1 MKLTNFNGG
10 INVKDAAHLI
20 GINEAATFIN
30 VDSEPGS
37 LKPARAMSDVL
48 VPKKKYSYF
57 FEAEQ
62 VWIESDIRRDYVTY
76 ESTLYWTENGVGY
89 KYKTGVT
96 TNLGIA
102 KSEVKPNVVVTD
114 SPPRLTQV
122 TINNKTESG
131 NLPNGNLDYLLVN
144 IDASG
149 NYSKGLIIRVGP
161 STTINTTAN
170 TSDYSEENYKGLTK
184 IDTSTGT
191 NPRSVEF
198 SKFLGELGSLA
209 KLFRFY
215 DDAFYLV
222 ANITSLGAIVADTIV
237 DIRGNEKLNNDKFGP
252 LSGTYTYVYTYYNSS
267 IGVES
272 APSPVSLEAEVGAG
286 KIQLTGMRVS
296 GDPQVDTKIIYRV
309 GGQLTKFTEVARIA
323 NTESTYLDKIK
334 DVDLTGN
341 ILESTNY
348 FAPPAGLKYLT
359 EAYAMLFGA
368 VGTKL
373 YYTPIGLPNAWP
385 GDYFIECVE
394 IITGIGIAANGLF
407 VFTKT
412 GTIIVSGTGPTS
424 LAKSPLSKTQGCIS
438 HYSIVSQDGV
448 VYWASTDGICA
459 SSGGRPQVITR
470 PKLGKARLKPIQA
483 ITIDEVYYLLQD
495 GGDVLAVDF
504 RYSPLVKYFKLD
516 IDNILVAS
524 DVLYGWKNGAIR
536 ELFAGSSFLE
546 YEYLSPKLSDG
557 KVSEKKTYKK
567 VYIYSRG
574 AIELYIYIEDVLV
587 QQVNLDGQDTHSI
600 QVPQQYQRGCFIQ
613 FKVTGTGE
621 VLEID
626 YTVEGRK
633 DD

>member
-10 INVKDAAHLI
+10 INIKDAAHLI
-20 GINEAATFIN
+20 GINEAVVFRN
-30 VDSEPGS
+30 LDSEPGS
-37 LKPARAMSDVL
+37 LKPAKAMSDTL

-62 VWIESDIRRDYVTY
+62 VWIESDVRRDYVTY
-76 ESTLYWTENGVGY
+76 ESTLYWTEAGAGY
-89 KYKTGVT
+89 KYKSGVT

-102 KSEVKPNVVVTD
+102 KPEVKPTQTVTD
-114 SPPRLTQV
+114 APPRLTQV
-122 TINNKTESG
+122 TINNKTVAG
-131 NLPNGNLDYLLVN
+131 NLPNGNIDYLLVN
-144 IDASG
+144 VDANG

-161 STTINTTAN
+161 STTTNTTAN

-184 IDTSTGT
+184 VDTSTGT
-191 NPRSVEF
+191 NLRSVEF
-198 SKFLGELGSLA
+198 SKFLGNLGSLA

-222 ANITSLGAIVADTIV
+222 GNIASLGAVVIDSEVVISS
-237 DIRGNEKLNNDKFGP
+237 NEKLDNTKFGP
-252 LSGTYTYVYTYYNSS
+252 LSGTYTYVYTYYNSL

-272 APSPVSLEAEVGAG
+272 APSPVSAEAQVDAG
-286 KIQLTGMRVS
+286 KIQLTGLQRS
-296 GDPQVDTKIIYRV
+296 TDPQVDKKIIYRV
-309 GGQLTKFTEVARIA
+309 GGQLAKFTEVARIA
-323 NTESTYLDKIK
+323 NTELAYLDQTK
-334 DVDLTGN
+334 DVDLAGD

-348 FAPPAGLKYLT
+348 FPPAAGLQYLT
-359 EAYAMLFGA
+359 EAYAMLFGT
-368 VGTKL
+368 VGSKL

-394 IITGIGIAANGLF
+394 TITGIGVAANGLF

-470 PKLGKARLKPIQA
+470 PKLGKARLKPVQA
-483 ITIDEVYYLLQD
+483 VTIDEVYYLLQD
-495 GGDVLAVDF
+495 EGDVLAIDF
-504 RYSPLVKYFKLD
+504 RYTPLVKYFKLD

-524 DVLYGWKNGAIR
+524 DVLYGWKADNIR

-574 AIELYIYIEDVLV
+574 AIKLDVYIEDVLV
-587 QQVNLDGQDTHSI
+587 QQVDLDGQDTHSI

-621 VLEID
+621 VLELD

-633 DD
+633 E

>member
-10 INVKDAAHLI
+10 INVKDAPHLI
-20 GINEAATFIN
+20 GINEAVVFTNI
-30 VDSEPGS
+30 DSEPGS
-37 LKPARAMSDVL
+37 LLPAKSMSESQTVR
-48 VPKKKYSYF
+48 KKFAYF

-62 VWIESDIRRDYVTY
+62 KWIESDFRRDYVTY
-76 ESTLYWTENGVGY
+76 ESTLYWTEQGIGY
-89 KYKTGVT
+89 KYKDGVT
-96 TNLGIA
+96 TSLGIA
-102 KSEVKPNVVVTD
+102 KPVTKPALAVID
-114 SPPRLTQV
+114 APQRLTQV
-122 TINNKTESG
+122 TINNIVSAG

-144 IDASG
+144 VDANG
-149 NYSKGLIIRVGP
+149 NYSKGLVIRVGP
-161 STTINTTAN
+161 STTTSTTAN
-170 TSDYSEENYKGLTK
+170 TSDYSAANYEGLTK

-198 SKFLGELGSLA
+198 SKFLGVIVDKA

-222 ANITSLGAIVADTIV
+222 SNIASLTDTLVDSVV
-237 DIRGNEKLNNDKFGP
+237 DIRSNEKLNNEFFGP
-252 LSGTYTYVYTYYNSS
+252 LSGTYTYVYTYYNSLMG
-267 IGVES
+267 IES
-272 APSPVSLEAEVGAG
+272 APSLVSAEVQVGAG
-286 KIQLTGMRVS
+286 KIFVS
-296 GDPQVDTKIIYRV
+296 NMPASKDTQVDTKIIYRV
-309 GGQLTKFTEVARIA
+309 GGQLSKFTEVARIA
-323 NTESTYLDKIK
+323 NNVTTYLDNTK
-334 DVDLTGN
+334 DIDLVGD
-341 ILESTNY
+341 ILESASY
-348 FAPPAGLKYLT
+348 FPPPQGLTYLT

-368 VGTKL
+368 VGSKL
-373 YYTPIGLPNAWP
+373 YYTHIGLPNAWP

-394 IITGIGIAANGLF
+394 KITGIGVAANGLF

-459 SSGGRPQVITR
+459 SSGGRPQVITK
-470 PKLGKARLKPIQA
+470 PKLGKVELKPIQA
-483 ITIDEVYYLLQD
+483 VTIDEVYYLLQE
-495 GGDVLAVDF
+495 GGNLLAIDF
-504 RYSPLVKYFKLD
+504 RYTPLIKYFNLD
-516 IDNILVAS
+516 IDNLIVAS
-524 DVLYGWKNGAIR
+524 DTLYGWKAGYIR
-536 ELFAGSSFLE
+536 ELFAGPSVLE

-574 AIELYIYIEDVLV
+574 AIKLDIYIEDVLV
-587 QQVNLDGQDTHSI
+587 QHVDLDGQDAHVI
-600 QVPQQYQRGCFIQ
+600 QVPQEYQRGCFIQ

-633 DD
+633 E

>member
-10 INVKDAAHLI
+10 INIKDAAHLI
-20 GINEAATFIN
+20 GINEAVVFRN
-30 VDSEPGS
+30 LDSEPGS
-37 LKPARAMSDVL
+37 LKPAKAMSDTL

-62 VWIESDIRRDYVTY
+62 AWIESDVRRDYVTY
-76 ESTLYWTENGVGY
+76 ESTLYWTEAGAGY
-89 KYKTGVT
+89 KYKTGET

-102 KSEVKPNVVVTD
+102 KPEVKPTLTVTD
-114 SPPRLTQV
+114 APSRLTQV
-122 TINNKTESG
+122 TINNLTVSG
-131 NLPNGNLDYLLVN
+131 NLPNGTLDYLLVN
-144 IDASG
+144 VDGGG
-149 NYSKGLIIRVGP
+149 NYSKGLVIRVGP

-170 TSDYSEENYKGLTK
+170 TSDYSEANYEGLTK

-198 SKFLGELGSLA
+198 SKFLGVLGSRA

-222 ANITSLGAIVADTIV
+222 SDIFSLGAVVTDSVANISA
-237 DIRGNEKLNNDKFGP
+237 NDRLDNAKFGP
-252 LSGTYTYVYTYYNSS
+252 LSGTYTYVYTYYNSAMG
-267 IGVES
+267 IES
-272 APSPVSLEAEVGAG
+272 APSPVSPEAKVGAG
-286 KIQLTGMRVS
+286 KIRLTGMVAS
-296 GDPQVDTKIIYRV
+296 PDPQVDKKIIYRV
-309 GGQLTKFTEVARIA
+309 GGQLAKFTEVARVDNNI
-323 NTESTYLDKIK
+323 STYLDLVK
-334 DVDLTGN
+334 DVDLVGD

-348 FAPPAGLKYLT
+348 FPAPPGLTYLT

-368 VGTKL
+368 VGSKL

-394 IITGIGIAANGLF
+394 TITGIGVAANGLF

-412 GTIIVSGTGPTS
+412 STIIVSGTGPTS

-459 SSGGRPQVITR
+459 SSGGKPQVITR
-470 PKLGKARLKPIQA
+470 PKLGKARLKPVQA
-483 ITIDEVYYLLQD
+483 VTIDEVYYLLQD
-495 GGDVLAVDF
+495 EGNVLAIDF
-504 RYSPLVKYFKLD
+504 RYTPLIKYFKLD

-524 DVLYGWKNGAIR
+524 DVLYGWKADNIR

-574 AIELYIYIEDVLV
+574 AIKLDIYIEDVLV
-587 QQVNLDGQDTHSI
+587 QQVELDGQDTHSI
-600 QVPQQYQRGCFIQ
+600 QVPQQYQRGCYIQ

-633 DD
+633 E

>member
-10 INVKDAAHLI
+10 INIKDAAHLI
-20 GINEAATFIN
+20 GINEAVVYSNI
-30 VDSEPGS
+30 DSEPGS
-37 LKPARAMSDVL
+37 LKPVKAMSDVL
-48 VPKKKYSYF
+48 IPKKKYSYF

-76 ESTLYWTENGVGY
+76 ESTLYWTEQGTGY
-89 KYKTGVT
+89 KYKEGST

-102 KSEVKPNVVVTD
+102 KPAVPPSTAVTD
-114 SPPRLTQV
+114 APSRLTQV
-122 TINNKTESG
+122 TINNLTDSG
-131 NLPNGNLDYLLVN
+131 NLPNGILDYLLVN
-144 IDASG
+144 VDGGG
-149 NYSKGLIIRVGP
+149 NYSKGLVIRVGP
-161 STTINTTAN
+161 STTTSTTAN
-170 TSDYSEENYKGLTK
+170 TSDYSEANYEGLTK

-198 SKFLGELGSLA
+198 SKFLGVLGSSA

-222 ANITSLGAIVADTIV
+222 SDISSLGATITDSVADISA
-237 DIRGNEKLNNDKFGP
+237 NDRLDNAKFGP
-252 LSGTYTYVYTYYNSS
+252 LSGTYTYVYTYYNSA
-267 IGVES
+267 IGIES
-272 APSPVSLEAEVGAG
+272 APSPVSAEVKVGAG
-286 KIQLTGMRVS
+286 KVHLTHMVAS
-296 GDPQVDTKIIYRV
+296 PDPQVDKKIIYRV
-309 GGQLTKFTEVARIA
+309 GGQLAKFTEVARVDNNI
-323 NTESTYLDKIK
+323 STYLDLTK
-334 DVDLTGN
+334 DEDLVGD

-348 FAPPAGLKYLT
+348 FPAPPGLTYLT

-368 VGTKL
+368 VGSKL

-385 GDYFIECVE
+385 GDYYIECVE
-394 IITGIGIAANGLF
+394 TVTGIGVAANGLF

-470 PKLGKARLKPIQA
+470 PKLGKARLKPVQA
-483 ITIDEVYYLLQD
+483 VTIDEVYYLLQD
-495 GGDVLAVDF
+495 EGDVLAIDF
-504 RYSPLVKYFKLD
+504 RYTPHVKYFKLD

-524 DVLYGWKNGAIR
+524 DVLYGWKADNIR

-574 AIELYIYIEDVLV
+574 AIKLDIYIEDVLV
-587 QQVNLDGQDTHSI
+587 QQVELDGQDTHSI

-633 DD
+633 E

>member
-10 INVKDAAHLI
+10 VNIKDAAHLI
-20 GINEAATFIN
+20 GINEAVVFSNI
-30 VDSEPGS
+30 DSEPGS
-37 LKPARAMSDVL
+37 LKPAKAMSDVL
-48 VPKKKYSYF
+48 MPKKKYSYF

-76 ESTLYWTENGVGY
+76 ESTLYWTEAGAGY
-89 KYKTGVT
+89 KYKSGET

-102 KSEVKPNVVVTD
+102 KPEVKPTLTVTD
-114 SPPRLTQV
+114 APPRLTQV
-122 TINNKTESG
+122 TINNKIETG

-144 IDASG
+144 VDVNG

-161 STTINTTAN
+161 STTTNTTAN

-198 SKFLGELGSLA
+198 SKFLGNLGSLA

-222 ANITSLGAIVADTIV
+222 GNIVSLGAVVIDSEVAISS
-237 DIRGNEKLNNDKFGP
+237 NEKLDNTKFGP
-252 LSGTYTYVYTYYNSS
+252 LSGTYTYVYTYYNSL

-272 APSPVSLEAEVGAG
+272 APSPVSAEAQVDAG
-286 KIQLTGMRVS
+286 KIQLTGLQS
-296 GDPQVDTKIIYRV
+296 STDPQVDKKIIYRV
-309 GGQLTKFTEVARIA
+309 GGQLAKFTEVARVA
-323 NTESTYLDKIK
+323 NTELAYLDQTK
-334 DVDLTGN
+334 DVDLSGD

-348 FAPPAGLKYLT
+348 FPAPTGLQYLT

-368 VGTKL
+368 VGSKL

-394 IITGIGIAANGLF
+394 TITGIGVAANGLF

-412 GTIIVSGTGPTS
+412 STIIVSGTGPTS

-470 PKLGKARLKPIQA
+470 PKLGKARLKPVQA
-483 ITIDEVYYLLQD
+483 VTIDEVYYLLQD
-495 GGDVLAVDF
+495 KGEVLAIDF
-504 RYSPLVKYFKLD
+504 RYTPLVKYFKLD

-524 DVLYGWKNGAIR
+524 DVLYGWKADNIR

-574 AIELYIYIEDVLV
+574 AIKLDIYIEDVLV
-587 QQVNLDGQDTHSI
+587 QQVELDGQDTHSI

-613 FKVTGTGE
+613 FKVAGTGE

-633 DD
+633 E